1 MLNQAR
7 EALPETERRE
17 SPAASEA
24 AAMVLMEVIGLKG
37 MGGWGG
43 VSPMNTPSPESMA
56 EVMTTDKRLCDL
68 AHKCLKAIKSPTD
81 WRGH

>member
-1 MLNQAR
+1 M
-7 EALPETERRE
+7 PETERRE

-43 VSPMNTPSPESMA
+43 VSPDEHTISGIN
-56 EVMTTDKRLCDL
+56 
-68 AHKCLKAIKSPTD
+68 
-81 WRGH
+81 G